1 VCVNGSD
8 PDGDNDCSNGAG
20 ARCTD
25 SDHDCGIG
33 PNGEPEVCVNGVDP
47 DGDGDCV
54 VSTVKAA
61 RVAALPFTGYDVIG
75 ALTLGVLLLGVGF
88 GTRRV
93 LARRADRSNS

>member
-1 VCVNGSD
+1 VNGVD
-8 PDGDNDCSNGAG
+8 PDGDNDCSNAG

-25 SDHDCGIG
+25 ADHDCGVG
-33 PNGEPEVCVNGVDP
+33 EVCVNGVDP
-47 DGDGDCV
+47 DGDNDCTISNV
-54 VSTVKAA
+54 RAA
-61 RVAALPFTGYDVIG
+61 RVAAALPFTGYDVIG